1 MVHAEQQYL
10 DLLRDL
16 LDAPFKDDRTNTGT
30 RTKFVHNLR
39 FDLSKGFP
47 LFTTKKVFFRGVA
60 EELFWFLSGSTR
72 IRPLLEKGVHIW
84 TEWCYEPYKQ
94 AMIESGEKY
103 LTMPQFEER
112 ILNDQPF
119 EMRWGDLGRVYGSQW
134 RDYGRCEDEVV
145 QTITNGKSEVKVP
158 IGYFVEPGFD
168 QITWLI
174 NEIKQNPNSR
184 RLIVHAWNPKEH
196 LEKNEAKLPPC
207 HLGFQVVII
216 GGKLN
221 LHFKMR
227 STDSFLG
234 LSFNVASYGLV
245 QMLLSAQT
253 GYEPGELCY
262 TGTDVHLYE
271 NHIEQAKLQI
281 TREPR
286 PFPTLKIRE
295 GVKSIFDYTFDDLE
309 LIGYDPHPAI
319 KATVA
324 V

>member
-1 MVHAEQQYL
+1 
-10 DLLRDL
+10 
-16 LDAPFKDDRTNTGT
+16 
-30 RTKFVHNLR
+30 
-39 FDLSKGFP
+39 
-47 LFTTKKVFFRGVA
+47 
-60 EELFWFLSGSTR
+60 
-72 IRPLLEKGVHIW
+72 
-84 TEWCYEPYKQ
+84 
-94 AMIESGEKY
+94 
-103 LTMPQFEER
+103 
-112 ILNDQPF
+112 
-119 EMRWGDLGRVYGSQW
+119 MRWGDLGRVYGSQW

-216 GGKLN
+216 GRKLN

-227 STDSFLG
+227 SSDCVAG
-234 LSFNVASYGLV
+234 LPFNVSSYSLMV
-245 QMLLSAQT
+245 FLLCAQT

-295 GVKSIFDYTFDDLE
+295 GVKSIFDYTYDDLE

-319 KATVA
+319 KVPIA